1 MLDFASDRMTDV
13 IIRSYRK
20 ERESEI
26 LSGLQK
32 SLEKVGAIVERQ
44 AKINV
49 SQTTG
54 HPQVQTGR
62 LRASI
67 IHEVNQDS
75 VSIGTNVVYGKY
87 LELGTVNHP
96 PYAWL
101 FPSVEL
107 KRNEIIDILKS
118 GGAETVSFE

>member
-1 MLDFASDRMTDV
+1 MTEV
-13 IIRSYRK
+13 TIRSYRK

-32 SLEKVGAIVERQ
+32 SLEKVGALVERE

-49 SQTTG
+49 TQTPPS

-67 IHEVNQDS
+67 IHETDKDS
-75 VSIGTNVVYGKY
+75 VSIGTNVVYSKW
-87 LELGTVNHP
+87 LEFGTSKMP
-96 PYAWL
+96 PYPWL
-101 FPSVEL
+101 FPAVE
-107 KRNEIIDILKS
+107 S
-118 GGAETVSFE
+118 